1 MIFETKEDINAPI
14 EQVFPHISDFAGFE
28 RSALRR
34 GAEVARL
41 DNLRTAGPGM
51 KWDLKFN
58 LRGKLRDVH
67 MEMVHYA
74 PPTSMRFHKQ
84 KGAFMAL

>member
-14 EQVFPHISDFAGFE
+14 EQVFPHISDFADFE

-51 KWDLKFN
+51 K
-58 LRGKLRDVH
+58 
-67 MEMVHYA
+67 
-74 PPTSMRFHKQ
+74 
-84 KGAFMAL
+84 